1 MILDFKARLGNRCR
15 VFPGNAHKCA
25 SILDFRPKLENRCR
39 KTLEKTLQRASIL
52 DFRSR
57 LGNRCRETPG
67 NDLDAEGRCAR
78 LQLIVV
84 AAKKNVPPSE

>member
-1 MILDFKARLGNRCR
+1 MFLPGNVLYRAMILDFKPRLG
-15 VFPGNAHKCA
+15 
-25 SILDFRPKLENRCR
+25 NRCR

-52 DFRSR
+52 DFRTR

-78 LQLIVV
+78 LHLIVV
-84 AAKKNVPPSE
+84 AAKKNGPPS